1 MNKYVIAL
9 TAALGLIP
17 IALDSTIVN
26 VAIVPISKALHADI
40 STVQWIFLGYLLAN
54 AAVVSL
60 SGYLANRFGIKR
72 LFILGLALFTGF
84 SFLCGIASS
93 EGMLIVLRV
102 LQGLGGGMLIPLG
115 MAIALQPFAA
125 EERARANVVVGV
137 PLLLA
142 PVLGP
147 ILGGVIIDNLNWQA
161 IFFIN
166 IPFGA
171 LAIALAWF
179 VLPRDEAA
187 AADGRR
193 HFDYFGL
200 ALSTVGVV
208 ALIYAFKLVSQT
220 RPNTTTPLQPLG
232 AIYGW
237 GYWEVWA
244 LVGGGLALLVIFT
257 VYSLRLRF
265 EPVLDLSLFTRYD
278 FAISNMVVWVS
289 SIVSFGVLFLI
300 PVYLQEV
307 HLPNLS
313 ALDTGIAL
321 LPMGAAMM
329 VGMVLSAGLYR
340 KLGAR
345 IPVVLGAILFAVAFW
360 QLGALTPTT
369 ASGDLWPWLMLVGL
383 SFALTLVPT
392 QTLAL
397 QALSGAALNKAT
409 SLVNSTKLLWGSI
422 GSAVLVTLF
431 VERSSAHWDQ
441 LLSQFLHRLPGG
453 ALNLHDPQMVVLYKH
468 FAALAG
474 AQAGT
479 DGMTDVFKVLICV
492 SAALALLG
500 LALPG
505 RQAAEEAQQAQAAAA
520 SAEHVATVA

>member
-1 MNKYVIAL
+1 MNKYVTAL

-40 STVQWIFLGYLLAN
+40 NTIQWIFLGYLLSN

-93 EGMLIVLRV
+93 EGMLIGLRV

-166 IPFGA
+166 IPFWA

-179 VLPRDEAA
+179 VLPPDEVAA
-187 AADGRR
+187 VDGQR
-193 HFDYFGL
+193 HFDYLGL

-220 RPNTTTPLQPLG
+220 RPHSATALQPLG

-244 LVGGGLALLVIFT
+244 LAGGGLALLVIFA

-265 EPVLDLSLFTRYD
+265 EPVLDLRLFARYD
-278 FAISNMVVWVS
+278 FAISNVVVWAS

-307 HLPNLS
+307 RLPNLS
-313 ALDTGIAL
+313 ELDTGIAL
-321 LPMGAAMM
+321 LPMGVAMM

-360 QLGALTPTT
+360 QLAGLTPAT
-369 ASGDLWPWLMLVGL
+369 ASGDLWPWLTLVGL
-383 SFALTLVPT
+383 SFALTLMPT

-397 QALSGAALNKAT
+397 QALSGAVLNKAT
-409 SLVNSTKLLWGSI
+409 SLVNSSKLLWGSV

-431 VERSSAHWDQ
+431 VEQSTSHWDQ
-441 LLSQFLHRLPGG
+441 LRGQLMRSLPGG
-453 ALNLHDPQMVVLYKH
+453 ALNLHDPRAVAVYRHVV
-468 FAALAG
+468 

-479 DGMTDVFKVLICV
+479 GGMTDVFKVLV
-492 SAALALLG
+492 YASVALAVLG

-505 RQAAEEAQQAQAAAA
+505 RRAAAEAQKAQAAA
-520 SAEHVATVA
+520 SSEHAATVA